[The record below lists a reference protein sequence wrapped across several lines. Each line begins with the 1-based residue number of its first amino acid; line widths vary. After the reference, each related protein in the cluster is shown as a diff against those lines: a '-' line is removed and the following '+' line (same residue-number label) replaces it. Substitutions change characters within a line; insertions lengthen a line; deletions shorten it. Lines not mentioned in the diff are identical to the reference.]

1 MSSSDPFEAP
11 LRLAILLSGSGSNLQ
26 ALIDA
31 IESKE
36 LPGVEIA
43 LVVSNNANAY
53 GLQRA
58 LKHTLPTVYL
68 PWRQRTADAQLIAP
82 KKGEMSESE
91 TRLTALL
98 RLFRVDLI
106 VLAGWMRILSA
117 PFLEQFPRR
126 VINLHP
132 ALMPG
137 DGTGGTYTTNDGTTI
152 PVFRGLHAV
161 KQALDAGV
169 KVTGSSVHY
178 VTPEVDAGP
187 VICREEVAVQPGDT
201 EETLHERI
209 KTVEHRLLVEAVK
222 ILRTDTC
229 SLTN

>member
-26 ALIDA
+26 TLIDA

-43 LVVSNNANAY
+43 LVVSNNASAY

-58 LKHTLPTVYL
+58 LKHILPTVYL

-82 KKGEMSESE
+82 KKGEISESE

-117 PFLEQFPRR
+117 PFFHHFPRG
-126 VINLHP
+126 IFTLLP
-132 ALMPG
+132 ALIPVV
-137 DGTGGTYTTNDGTTI
+137 GTGVPSTTNTVTPF
-152 PVFRGLHAV
+152 PVF
-161 KQALDAGV
+161 LDLNAF
-169 KVTGSSVHY
+169 
-178 VTPEVDAGP
+178 
-187 VICREEVAVQPGDT
+187 
-201 EETLHERI
+201 
-209 KTVEHRLLVEAVK
+209 
-222 ILRTDTC
+222 
-229 SLTN
+229 

>member
-1 MSSSDPFEAP
+1 PFKCPFGGCRRQHALSGHRLPTLQRPLRRYGCALVAAAAVGYRLSHHLRAGGCRSLSSKNTGAFGCTAPAAHTKLQGALCHCTVNSGRRGTARMSSSDPFEAP

-43 LVVSNNANAY
+43 LVVSNNASAY

-82 KKGEMSESE
+82 KKAEMSESE
-91 TRLTALL
+91 TRITALL

-106 VLAGWMRILSA
+106 VLA
-117 PFLEQFPRR
+117 
-126 VINLHP
+126 
-132 ALMPG
+132 
-137 DGTGGTYTTNDGTTI
+137 
-152 PVFRGLHAV
+152 
-161 KQALDAGV
+161 
-169 KVTGSSVHY
+169 
-178 VTPEVDAGP
+178 
-187 VICREEVAVQPGDT
+187 
-201 EETLHERI
+201 
-209 KTVEHRLLVEAVK
+209 
-222 ILRTDTC
+222 
-229 SLTN
+229 